1 MDAQGIV
8 VAVRVLFV
16 MRLAMLAA
24 GVVLVVGLVLG
35 VWR

>member
-8 VAVRVLFV
+8 VAVRVLLV